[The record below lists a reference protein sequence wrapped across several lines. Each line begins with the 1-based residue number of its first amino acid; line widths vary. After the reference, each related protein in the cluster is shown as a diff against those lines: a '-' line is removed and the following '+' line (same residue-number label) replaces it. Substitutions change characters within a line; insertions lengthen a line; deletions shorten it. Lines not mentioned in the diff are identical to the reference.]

1 MTAETSSA
9 GAGTGLSRVRV
20 LIIGTGFSGLC
31 AAIKLKQAGEDD
43 LVLLERATAIGGTW
57 RDNTYPGCACD
68 VPAHLYS
75 YSFELNP
82 AWSHTFAPGPE
93 IWAYLDRCCE
103 KYDLRRHIVF
113 RQTVCEA
120 RFDPQ
125 DSTWHVRTQEGRRY
139 QADFV
144 IFGIGGLSNPTIPA
158 IPGAK
163 GFSGRQFH
171 TATWDHSVDLSG
183 KRVAVIGTGASAIQV
198 VPAIAPKVASLV
210 LFQRSPP
217 WVLPR
222 MARYYSEGRKTLF
235 THVPAAMRLLRG
247 IFYRLSEGVTPWLT
261 RFAQDSR
268 GQRLIMR
275 LAKDNIARSIRD
287 PELRARL
294 TPTYAPG
301 CKRLLLSNDYYPALA
316 RDNVRLVTDSIASI
330 TGAGLTTAA
339 GEEVPVDVII
349 WATGFAVQEYLKG
362 LNIYGSAGSDLSE
375 IWQKRAE
382 AYLGTMTSGF
392 PNLFFLTGPNTG
404 LGTNSVVVMIEAQVG
419 LILDCLRLLHTRGAR
434 RIEVRPEA
442 QQRYNDRLQERL
454 RQTVWN
460 SGGCR
465 SWYLDDAGHN
475 YTLWPGTTAEFRA
488 RTASAPPEDFQISA

>member
-1 MTAETSSA
+1 MSGKSGSA
-9 GAGTGLSRVRV
+9 GLRRVRF
-20 LIIGTGFSGLC
+20 LIVGTGFSGLC
-31 AAIKLKQAGEDD
+31 AAIKLKQAGEGD
-43 LVLLERATAIGGTW
+43 LVLLERAGAIGGTW

-75 YSFELNP
+75 FSFELNP
-82 AWSHTFAPGPE
+82 SWSHTFAPGPE
-93 IWAYLDRCCE
+93 IWAYLEHCCD
-103 KYDLRRHIVF
+103 KYDLRRHIEF
-113 RQTVCEA
+113 HQTVCEA
-120 RFDPQ
+120 RFDPAS
-125 DSTWHVRTQEGRRY
+125 STWDVRTSEGGHY

-144 IFGIGGLSNPTIPA
+144 IFGIGGLSNPTIPNIA
-158 IPGAK
+158 GAAS
-163 GFSGRQFH
+163 FAGRQFH
-171 TATWDHSVDLSG
+171 TATWDHSVDLAG

-198 VPAIAPKVASLV
+198 VPAIAPKVQNLV
-210 LFQRSPP
+210 LFQRTPP

-261 RFAQDSR
+261 KFQEDSR

-275 LAKDNIARSIRD
+275 LARDNIRRSIRD
-287 PELRARL
+287 PELAARL
-294 TPTYAPG
+294 TPGYAPG

-316 RDNVRLVTDSIASI
+316 RDNVRLVTDSIVGI
-330 TGAGLTTAA
+330 TPGGIKTAG
-339 GEEVPVDVII
+339 GEEIAVDVII

-362 LNIYGSAGSDLSE
+362 LRIFGSASQDLSE
-375 IWQKRAE
+375 IWQRRPE
-382 AYLGTMTSGF
+382 AYLGTMCSGF

-419 LILDCLRLLHTRGAR
+419 LILDCLRLLKGRGGR
-434 RIEVRPEA
+434 RIDVRTEA
-442 QQRYNDRLQERL
+442 MQRYNEALQERL

-475 YTLWPGTTAEFRA
+475 YTLWPGTTREFRA
-488 RTASAPPEDFQISA
+488 RTERAQADDFTITP